1 VKGAFPGLE
10 VAMAETMAIF
20 RRPFTDGDIEPEHA
34 RVRAALFVSALQG
47 VTTQIL
53 YRRLHV
59 SRAKA
64 KDFVA
69 QTCRML
75 FKGFR

>member
-1 VKGAFPGLE
+1 
-10 VAMAETMAIF
+10 MARCSGRENVLWHSQAIF
-20 RRPFTDGDIEPEHA
+20 RRPFTDGDIEPELA
-34 RVRAALFVSALQG
+34 RVRVAPFVSALQG

-53 YRRLHV
+53 YRRPHG

-64 KDFVA
+64 NDFVA

-75 FKGFR
+75 FKGLR